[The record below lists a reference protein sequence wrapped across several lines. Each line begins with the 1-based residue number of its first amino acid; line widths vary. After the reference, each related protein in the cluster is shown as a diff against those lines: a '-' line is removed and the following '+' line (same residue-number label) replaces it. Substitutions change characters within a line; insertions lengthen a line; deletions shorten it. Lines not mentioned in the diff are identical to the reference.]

1 MSVTEKELLRVREIS
16 KDVEKLAERV
26 EELDTKLHGIGSPS
40 LEPSY
45 GNNGDDAKTNMI
57 VALDKLVNLYKQRLT
72 EYYDAMLD
80 VEMTISRMP
89 IIQRQLIEYYYF
101 DGMTWEKVAEKM
113 NYSTARIYEM
123 RNQTLERLKEM

>member
-1 MSVTEKELLRVREIS
+1 MTEEELLRVREIS
-16 KDVEKLAERV
+16 KDVDKLSERI

-45 GNNGDDAKTNMI
+45 GNNGDDIKTNMI
-57 VALDKLVNLYKQRLT
+57 VSLDKLVNLYKQRLA

-80 VEMTISRMP
+80 VEMTISRLP

-113 NYSTARIYEM
+113 NYSTARIYEL